1 MQRIYYR
8 AMTRRARVVAAQLA
22 RLRSGLELLARH
34 NPFYQA
40 KLADLDLDVRSMEA
54 YRELPFTTKDELV
67 ENQSAHPP
75 DGTNLTFPASEY
87 TRIHSTSGTTGRRLR
102 VLDTEESW
110 GWFTR
115 CWQEIY
121 RVFGIGPGDR
131 VFVAFG
137 FGPFIGFWAGFE
149 AAHQVGAQAIP
160 GGSLSSLQRL
170 HAIRDFQV
178 TVLLSTPT
186 YALRLAEEARENGI
200 EIRGGSLRAAIH
212 AGEPGAS
219 IPATRARIES
229 AWGVR
234 VWDHAG
240 LSEAGPWGYECPAG
254 KGLHALESEFVV
266 EVLAVGADSPVR
278 EGEVG
283 ELVLSNLGRWAAPVV
298 RYRTG
303 DLVRHDPDPC
313 SCGSPFVVFPGGVL
327 GRVDE
332 MIPVRGVNVYPSA
345 LESIIREEDAVSEF
359 QIELFERRGMWEL
372 RVQVEVGAGAR
383 PEQVTSRLEIEIHL
397 RLGLRA
403 EVVSVPAGSLPRFDL
418 KARRFHI
425 TK

>member
-1 MQRIYYR
+1 MDS
-8 AMTRRARVVAAQLA
+8 RARVVGAQLE
-22 RLRSGLELLARH
+22 RLRSGLELLARQ
-34 NPFYQA
+34 NPFYHA
-40 KLADLDLDVRSMEA
+40 KLADVDLDVRSMEA
-54 YRELPFTTKDELV
+54 YRELPFTTKDQLV
-67 ENQSAHPP
+67 EDQAAHPP
-75 DGTNLTFPASEY
+75 NGTNLTFPTTEY

-102 VLDTEESW
+102 VLDTEESFR
-110 GWFTR
+110 WFTR

-131 VFVAFG
+131 VFAAFG

-170 HAIRDFQV
+170 HAIRDFEV

-229 AWGVR
+229 AWGLR

-240 LSEAGPWGYECPAG
+240 LSEVGPWGYECPAG
-254 KGLHALESEFVV
+254 EGLHALESEFVA
-266 EVLAVGADSPVR
+266 EVLEIGRDSAVRG
-278 EGEVG
+278 GEIG
-283 ELVLSNLGRWAAPVV
+283 ELVLTNLGRWAAPVI

-303 DLVRHDPDPC
+303 DLVRYNPDPC
-313 SCGSPFVVFPGGVL
+313 SCGSPFLVFPGGVL
-327 GRVDE
+327 GRADE

-359 QIELFERRGMWEL
+359 QIEVFERRGMWEL
-372 RVQVEVGAGAR
+372 RVQIEVGASA
-383 PEQVTSRLEIEIHL
+383 PADQVISRLESQIHL

-403 EVVSVPAGSLPRFDL
+403 EVASVPAGSLPRFDL
-418 KARRFHI
+418 KARRFHV

>member
-1 MQRIYYR
+1 MQRLYYR
-8 AMTRRARVVAAQLA
+8 AMTSRARVVGAQLEK
-22 RLRSGLELLARH
+22 LRSGLPLLARQ

-40 KLADLDLDVRSMEA
+40 KLANVDLDVRSMDA
-54 YRELPFTTKDELV
+54 YRNLPFTTKDELV
-67 ENQSAHPP
+67 ENQAAHPP
-75 DGTNLTFPASEY
+75 HGTNLTFATAGY
-87 TRIHSTSGTTGRRLR
+87 TRIHSTSGTTGRRLK
-102 VLDTEESW
+102 VLDTEESFR
-110 GWFTR
+110 WFTR
-115 CWQEIY
+115 CWQDIY
-121 RVFGIGPGDR
+121 RLFGIGPGDR
-131 VFVAFG
+131 VFAAFG

-160 GGSLSSLQRL
+160 GGGLSSLQRL
-170 HAIRDFQV
+170 HAIRDFEA

-200 EIRGGSLRAAIH
+200 DLRGGSVRAAIH

-229 AWGVR
+229 AWGAR

-240 LSEAGPWGYECPAG
+240 LSEVGPWGYECPAG
-254 KGLHALESEFVV
+254 EGLHALESEFVA
-266 EVLAVGADSPVR
+266 EVLEVGSDSPVR
-278 EGEVG
+278 EGEMG
-283 ELVLSNLGRWAAPVV
+283 ELTLSNLGRWAAPAI

-303 DLVRHDPDPC
+303 DLVRYHPAPC
-313 SCGSPFVVFPGGVL
+313 SCGSPFLVFPGGVL

-345 LESIIREEDAVSEF
+345 LESIIRAEDAVSEF
-359 QIELFERRGMWEL
+359 QIEVFERRGMWEL
-372 RVQVEVGAGAR
+372 RVQVEVIGSAR
-383 PEQVTSRLEIEIHL
+383 PEGVRSRLESEIHL

-403 EVVSVPAGSLPRFDL
+403 EVTVVPAGSLPRFDL
-418 KARRFHI
+418 KARRFHV

>member
-40 KLADLDLDVRSMEA
+40 KLADVDLDVRSMEA
-54 YRELPFTTKDELV
+54 YSELPFTTKDELV

-121 RVFGIGPGDR
+121 RVFGVGPGDR
-131 VFVAFG
+131 VFAAFG

-212 AGEPGAS
+212 AG
-219 IPATRARIES
+219 
-229 AWGVR
+229 
-234 VWDHAG
+234 
-240 LSEAGPWGYECPAG
+240 AGPWGYECPAG